1 MTTVTEIASD
11 VYRISTYASGYG
23 MQFNQFLLK
32 DDEPVLIHT
41 WRALQ
46 TGCNPSCGRRTRGID
61 DHVRRIPKI
70 GAIIAPPIRMP
81 RLSDIW
87 R

>member
-41 WRALQ
+41 GFKKMFAA
-46 TGCNPSCGRRTRGID
+46 TRDAVASIID
-61 DHVRRIPKI
+61 PARVRWI
-70 GAIIAPPIRMP
+70 G
-81 RLSDIW
+81 
-87 R
+87 